1 MGEFYEHPFPNSFV
15 RKLRFF
21 TQNVSDD
28 PNIICEKTI
37 QYRAEIKFKLAFS
50 TSWNKSEK
58 KSQIFLSSNHVR
70 QGEVI
75 KKGYHSFIRW

>member
-37 QYRAEIKFKLAFS
+37 QYRAEIKFKLATNDMPVTVS
-50 TSWNKSEK
+50 SRR
-58 KSQIFLSSNHVR
+58 LSLFDNVSAF
-70 QGEVI
+70 G
-75 KKGYHSFIRW
+75 KD